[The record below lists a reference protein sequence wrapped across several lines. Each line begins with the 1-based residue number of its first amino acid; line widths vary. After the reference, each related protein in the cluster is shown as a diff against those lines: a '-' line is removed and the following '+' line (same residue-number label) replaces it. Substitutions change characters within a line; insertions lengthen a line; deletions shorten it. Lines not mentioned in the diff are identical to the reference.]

1 MVRPTRSTYIN
12 LSKEQLIKKLLQEDR
27 GRRAAWRLYFEI
39 CDEYNIS
46 INNQSDEIRRALP
59 THTDDAALNAYIERL
74 EGESDCSI
82 CLEKLE
88 RNVAFIR
95 PCFHRLHQSCLAN
108 LKTHNTAATC
118 PCCRGPILPN
128 Y

>member
-1 MVRPTRSTYIN
+1 MARPTRNTFIN
-12 LSKEQLIKKLLQEDR
+12 LSKEQLIKKLLNEDR
-27 GRRAAWRLYFEI
+27 GRRAAWRMYFEI
-39 CDEYNIS
+39 CDEYNRDIV
-46 INNQSDEIRRALP
+46 NQSAEIRRALP

-74 EGESDCSI
+74 EGESDCVI

-95 PCFHRLHQSCLAN
+95 PCFHRLHQNCLAN
-108 LKTHNTAATC
+108 FKAHTPDPTC